1 MNVDGDVSCI
11 LLFLDCGVLLR
22 IKNCF
27 IACLFWYFHFECG
40 VASNLVFKSN
50 QAIAIGAFVVAGRTH
65 ISFILLPCS
74 VNDYLNDPDTPK
86 PSMEN
91 LMSK

>member
-27 IACLFWYFHFECG
+27 IACLFWYLHFECG

-50 QAIAIGAFVVAGRTH
+50 QAIAFGAFVGAGVHTDP
-65 ISFILLPCS
+65 FILLPCA
-74 VNDYLNDPDTPK
+74 VNDYFIIVDK
-86 PSMEN
+86 F
-91 LMSK
+91 SKVQLK